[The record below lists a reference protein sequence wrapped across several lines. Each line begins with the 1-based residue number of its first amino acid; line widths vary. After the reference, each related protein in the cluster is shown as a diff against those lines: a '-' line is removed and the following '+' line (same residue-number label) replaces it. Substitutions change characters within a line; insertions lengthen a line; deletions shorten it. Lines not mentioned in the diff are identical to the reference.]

1 MAPSGRFLVALA
13 LTVLVSGCTGGAGAV
28 DVNNGGQFRFVQA
41 TPSGELIAAADRGSA
56 PRFAGTLLDDAAFD
70 SSTLDGTVGVVN
82 FWGQWCAPCRVET
95 PYFQDVYR
103 DVEAAGVSFLGI
115 NVKDERQRARAFV
128 AEFGVTFPSLF
139 DPRGEVS
146 LAFRDFPPSQIPST
160 ILLDRS
166 GRVAAVYVGVVAEDD
181 LRASIERLLTEA

>member
-1 MAPSGRFLVALA
+1 M
-13 LTVLVSGCTGGAGAV
+13 
-28 DVNNGGQFRFVQA
+28 
-41 TPSGELIAAADRGSA
+41 
-56 PRFAGTLLDDAAFD
+56 
-70 SSTLDGTVGVVN
+70 VN